1 MQIHGRYIDDFKTE
15 RKDVAPPLPTYLRLV
30 PILFYATIVG
40 SVLLNALFIAQFSQ
54 AGQIREAERK
64 KNRELKVELD
74 ATKSKR
80 LELESE
86 AKRATDLANWVDT
99 SRPLQPLIVEVAR
112 SMEPEASLVD
122 LKLERNEDNPSQI
135 RIALK
140 IQTDNT
146 RQLDQTLQAI
156 SNSRFRL
163 FSPQQSMD
171 KGEANYSA
179 TLLWQDSNR
188 EAMSQVQ

>member
-1 MQIHGRYIDDFKTE
+1 MQIHGRFIDDFKTE
-15 RKDVAPPLPTYLRLV
+15 RKDVAPPLPSYLRLV

-40 SVLLNALFIAQFSQ
+40 TVLLNALFIAQFSQ
-54 AGQIREAERK
+54 AGQIRESESR
-64 KNRELKVELD
+64 KNRELQAELD
-74 ATKSKR
+74 AAKSER
-80 LELESE
+80 QQLESE

-122 LKLERNEDNPSQI
+122 LKLERNTDNPSQI
-135 RIALK
+135 RLSLK

-146 RQLDQTLQAI
+146 RQLDQTLQMI

-163 FSPQQSMD
+163 YSPQQSMD
-171 KGEANYSA
+171 KGEVNYSA
-179 TLLWQDSNR
+179 TLLWQDGNR
-188 EAMSQVQ
+188 EANPQVQ